1 VKLIDWI
8 IGREPVATATGIAAV
23 VTAGLGVAAA
33 FGLDVTAEQIAAIGA
48 LAAALAGWAGRRAVT
63 PVEPPEV
70 RQVRRQMA
78 NQRIGTDTTAD
89 DSRLEDGSVPLALI
103 ILIGL
108 AVVLMAGLAVCSD
121 ALFEDEDEVD
131 DLGLRSTYSVVLVS
145 HERDDCYGQDCRD
158 GGSGDEGDYRDDNRR
173 AGISPGPFDRSPV
186 DFRDNRV
193 TICFPFA
200 NCRQAG
206 EEADQP
212 PPEQRTQSLFPPS
225 FEGVKTFVLS
235 TIKSGLEMGRLFAET
250 TITFVE
256 NLLFG
261 IA

>member
-1 VKLIDWI
+1 MRRLVDWI
-8 IGREPVATATGIAAV
+8 IGREPVAAATGIAAV

-33 FGLDVTAEQIAAIGA
+33 FGADITAEQIAALGA
-48 LAAALAGWAGRRAVT
+48 LAAAVAGWLARKAVS
-63 PVEPPEV
+63 PVDPPEV
-70 RQVRRQMA
+70 RQVRRQMV
-78 NQRIGTDTTAD
+78 NQNIGDT
-89 DSRLEDGSVPLALI
+89 GSVPLALI
-103 ILIGL
+103 ILVAL

-121 ALFEDEDEVD
+121 ALFEDEDEPD
-131 DLGLRSTYSVVLVS
+131 DLGIRVELIS
-145 HERDDCYGQDCRD
+145 HERDDCYGYECRE
-158 GGSGDEGDYRDDNRR
+158 GGSGNEGEYRDDNRR

-225 FEGVKTFVLS
+225 FEGVKAFVLS
-235 TIKSGLEMGRLFAET
+235 TIKSSLEMGRLFAET